1 MDHLATKHG
10 VWFHAGILHHA
21 VLGRHARC
29 KVRVRAARG
38 TVHTDRL
45 HQPPATV
52 GYPQG
57 PDGTQI
63 EIQDGTLSTPAGLA
77 RMERVEE
84 DESLYVGRPRWA
96 FTRSLNVLCSYQS
109 PEEAFS

>member
-45 HQPPATV
+45 HQPPTLPLLATHRALMV
-52 GYPQG
+52 RRSRYK
-57 PDGTQI
+57 
-63 EIQDGTLSTPAGLA
+63 
-77 RMERVEE
+77 M
-84 DESLYVGRPRWA
+84 GR
-96 FTRSLNVLCSYQS
+96 
-109 PEEAFS
+109 